1 MRLRGPAVWLAVIA
15 LAGSCR
21 SDPSGLESRT
31 CDCGFRT
38 ILYTK
43 DFGARFGLP
52 AKGERQLDEG
62 LQAVALRV
70 FETPGIGY
78 ECEMDLYLTAGLEL
92 ALREGW
98 NGLYMPRS
106 DPLFFMEEN
115 SGSKTVFGRDDEVDH
130 MVYLSK
136 AGMGEGHAPTRYLRG
151 VFDQLDLVT
160 FEAGCGIFDPNY
172 GPASMWIKRRNTTAR
187 LVSTAPSRTV
197 AYEFR
202 VPDALLSHAA
212 QATRNASKSSVAN
225 YDQISSRA
233 LYSIPP

>member
-1 MRLRGPAVWLAVIA
+1 MRSRGPAVWLAVIS

-21 SDPSGLESRT
+21 SDPSEFESRK

-43 DFGARFGLP
+43 DFGARFGLS
-52 AKGERQLDEG
+52 AKGVRQLDEG
-62 LQAVALRV
+62 LQAIALRV
-70 FETPGIGY
+70 FEAPGVGY
-78 ECEMDLYLTAGLEL
+78 ECQMDLYLTAGLEV

-98 NGLYMPRS
+98 NGLYKPRT
-106 DPLFFMEEN
+106 DPFFFMEEN
-115 SGSKTVFGRDDEVDH
+115 SGPNSVFGHDDEIDH

-151 VFDQLDLVT
+151 VFDRLDLVT
-160 FEAGCGIFDPNY
+160 FAAECGVFDPKY
-172 GPASMWIKRRNTTAR
+172 GPASMWIKRRSATAR
-187 LVSTAPSRTV
+187 LVSTAPSRTL

-212 QATRNASKSSVAN
+212 QATRHASRSSVADF
-225 YDQISSRA
+225 DQISSRA
-233 LYSIPP
+233 LFSIPP